1 LFSSGRDGGRD
12 DDNGGQKGGRG
23 DGKATL
29 GRRRGDRDAKA
40 IKNGASACELI
51 EFTGRN
57 RPKGAI
63 LPMDG
68 DPL

>member
-1 LFSSGRDGGRD
+1 LSGGNGGRD
-12 DDNGGQKGGRG
+12 DDNGGQKGGQGDVKATAGQQRG
-23 DGKATL
+23 DG
-29 GRRRGDRDAKA
+29 DAKA
-40 IKNGASACELI
+40 IKYGASTGKLI

-57 RPKGAI
+57 RPEGAM